1 MVVSINMNDVS
12 NRQLSSAPGFLLA
25 VDQDFSL
32 LNQQLCL
39 STRAGDAAQF
49 QELIEAD
56 RIPFLLSCSQVT
68 SPSHSIYLNDS
79 LTRRQIVHE
88 TPTA

>member
-39 STRAGDAAQF
+39 AAGTNDAMELE
-49 QELIEAD
+49 ELIKA
-56 RIPFLLSCSQVT
+56 Q
-68 SPSHSIYLNDS
+68 
-79 LTRRQIVHE
+79 
-88 TPTA
+88 A

>member
-39 STRAGDAAQF
+39 AAGTNDAMELE
-49 QELIEAD
+49 ELIKA
-56 RIPFLLSCSQVT
+56 Q
-68 SPSHSIYLNDS
+68 
-79 LTRRQIVHE
+79 
-88 TPTA
+88 AW